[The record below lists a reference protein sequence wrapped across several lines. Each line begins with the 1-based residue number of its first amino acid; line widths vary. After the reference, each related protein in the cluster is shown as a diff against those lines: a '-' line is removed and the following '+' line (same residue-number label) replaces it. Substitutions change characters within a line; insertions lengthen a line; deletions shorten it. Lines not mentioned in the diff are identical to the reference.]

1 MHFKIL
7 TVINNKLYSNFLNRS
22 CPAFTK
28 YISRSTISVF
38 KDLRPVYKVYVKPN
52 AKNQISTPVE
62 VETRDIVEDD
72 SETIQC
78 ENCFSCFGKCSQM
91 EKKIVKHAL
100 AVLDKTKMEKIE
112 QSKIEATLEIIT
124 NKLNILLNR

>member
-1 MHFKIL
+1 M
-7 TVINNKLYSNFLNRS
+7 YCS

-38 KDLRPVYKVYVKPN
+38 KDLRPVFKVYVKPN
-52 AKNQISTPVE
+52 ANNEISTPLE
-62 VETRDIVEDD
+62 VKSKDIVDD
-72 SETIQC
+72 DLQTIQC

-100 AVLDKTKMEKIE
+100 AVLDKAKVEKTK
-112 QSKIEATLEIIT
+112 QSEIEAKLEIIT
-124 NKLNILLNR
+124 NKLDILLNK